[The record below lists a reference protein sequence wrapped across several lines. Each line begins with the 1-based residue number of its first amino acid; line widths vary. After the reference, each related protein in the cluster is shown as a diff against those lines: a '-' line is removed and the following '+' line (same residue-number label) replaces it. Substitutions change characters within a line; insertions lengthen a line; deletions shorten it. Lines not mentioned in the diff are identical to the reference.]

1 MENSVNSKQEDN
13 RVKLPRKREFRQR
26 AHLNVFSD
34 LNVDHV
40 PISPDM
46 MDWSVHYPLYY
57 KAIDMSQNVTPQT
70 ESSTQSSEQKQ
81 VQFLDVGCGFGGLSI
96 SLSEQYPD
104 TLVLG
109 MEIRDV
115 VTDYVRKRIAAL
127 RQINKQNNEQ
137 EISTEQLQRTSDYQ
151 NVSVMRMN
159 AMKFLPNFFY
169 KGQLDKMFF
178 LFPDPHFKR
187 RKHKARI
194 VTPQLL
200 AEYAYCLRVGGL
212 LYTNTDVLDLHEW
225 MVKHLKEHP
234 LFEQISQEEMEQ
246 DPIYPLIMKSTEES
260 HKVDRAKGSKYPAV
274 FRRIESQQ
282 P

>member
-1 MENSVNSKQEDN
+1 MENSVNSKQKEIC
-13 RVKLPRKREFRQR
+13 VKLPRKREFRQR

-40 PISPDM
+40 PINPDV
-46 MDWSVHYPLYY
+46 MDWSVHYPLYG
-57 KAIDMSQNVTPQT
+57 KAIDKFQNITLQKK
-70 ESSTQSSEQKQ
+70 SSTQSSEQKR
-81 VQFLDVGCGFGGLSI
+81 VEFLDVGCGFGGLSI

-104 TLVLG
+104 KLVLG

-127 RQINKQNNEQ
+127 RQLNKQNNEQ
-137 EISTEQLQRTSDYQ
+137 DISTELQRKSDYQ

-187 RKHKARI
+187 KKHKARI
-194 VTPQLL
+194 ITPQLL

-225 MVKHLKEHP
+225 MVKHLTEHP
-234 LFEQISQEEMEQ
+234 LFAQISQEEMEQ
-246 DPIYPLIMKSTEES
+246 DPVYPLIMKSTEES

-282 P
+282 L